1 MLIVR
6 VLTYCVLHAV
16 CCLVFGF
23 DVRYLLP
30 VICYPLSAALSNV
43 LVIFTFLFVVLVV
56 DFVVVSYFSA
66 MHMFMPRVYVAIVFL
81 RFLFISL
88 LLLSLIFGCFILFP
102 LLFLH

>member
-1 MLIVR
+1 MLIVK

-30 VICYPLSAALSNV
+30 VICYPLSVALSNV
-43 LVIFTFLFVVLVV
+43 LVIFTFLFIVLVV
-56 DFVVVSYFSA
+56 VFVVVSYFA
-66 MHMFMPRVYVAIVFL
+66 PMHTFMPRVYVAIVFSL
-81 RFLFISL
+81 LLFISI